1 LSNASEATPTMRNIT
16 SMSASHRAIGL
27 RIAVAIIAA
36 MTICRHADA
45 QTQGGPTPSAS
56 GAAVYF
62 IGIKDGDTLPTQSTI
77 HFGLRKMA
85 VAPAGIGR
93 DNTGHH
99 HLIIDA
105 PLPPLDKPIPNDLNH
120 LHFGAGQS
128 EADVTLP
135 PGKHTLQLVLGDK
148 DHIPHTPPLYSD
160 KITVNVV
167 KHKSPPNAEVY
178 FENLSDGQYM
188 PRQMIVR
195 FGLLNMGVAPA
206 GVEKTNTGHHHLI
219 VDAPTPSAGEPIPN
233 DFNHL
238 HFGAG
243 QTQAEV
249 RLPPGN
255 HSLQLVLGDED
266 HVLHYPP
273 VMSKSINVTVADPDQ
288 RPVLRPGS
296 SGPPVTALQA
306 QLGIA
311 KTGTFE
317 STTSDAV
324 VEFQNRANVA
334 TDGIVGPIT
343 WKALDELST
352 SRSR

>member
-1 LSNASEATPTMRNIT
+1 MRSISPMTAST
-16 SMSASHRAIGL
+16 RAMGL
-27 RIAVAIIAA
+27 RVAVTIIAA
-36 MTICRHADA
+36 MAISTHADA
-45 QTQGGPTPSAS
+45 QTKGGPASSAP

-62 IGIKDGDTLPTQSTI
+62 VGIKDGNTLPAKSTI
-77 HFGLRKMA
+77 HFGLRNMS

-105 PLPPLDKPIPNDLNH
+105 PLPPLDQPIPNDLNH

-128 EADVTLP
+128 EAEVTLP
-135 PGKHTLQLVLGDK
+135 PGRHTLQLLLGDK

-160 KITVNVV
+160 RITVNVV
-167 KHKSPPNAEVY
+167 KHAAPPNAEVY

-188 PRQMIVR
+188 PTHMIVR

-206 GVEKTNTGHHHLI
+206 GIDKANTGHHHLI
-219 VDAPTPSAGEPIPN
+219 VDAPTPPAGDPIPN

-249 RLPPGN
+249 TLPPGK
-255 HSLQLVLGDED
+255 HTLQLALGDED

-273 VMSKSINVTVADPDQ
+273 VMSKQITVTVADPDQ
-288 RPVLRPGS
+288 RPVLRPGA
-296 SGPPVTALQA
+296 SGPPVAALQA
-306 QLGIA
+306 QLG
-311 KTGTFE
+311 
-317 STTSDAV
+317 
-324 VEFQNRANVA
+324 VA
-334 TDGIVGPIT
+334 TDGTFGPTTADAVTEFQSNANLNADSVVGPIT
-343 WKALDELST
+343 WKALDELSS